1 MPRSRKTPLIDAD
14 RSRRRPADD
23 DQPRE
28 QTFKVTIH
36 HYTPADDIPAELVFL
51 AVQDQLGDGRLAD
64 FDISYVDAEALE
76 VKS

>member
-1 MPRSRKTPLIDAD
+1 MDSESDT
-14 RSRRRPADD
+14 
-23 DQPRE
+23 PRE

-36 HYTPADDIPAELVFL
+36 HYTPTDIPAELVFL

-64 FDISYVDAEALE
+64 FDISYVDAEAME